1 MSVNREQTT
10 HHDKLLSV
18 ESVQNVDSSIPFNA
32 PGTCGIAYELCA
44 GIVDKQMSLSQ
55 VAKEEVLEECGYDI
69 PVENLH
75 QVTSWRGEVGE
86 QIEILYLPVSDMRTF
101 MYDEE
106 KVKEVSLM
114 FAFLWWTENIQKQKI

>member
-1 MSVNREQTT
+1 M
-10 HHDKLLSV
+10 LS
-18 ESVQNVDSSIPFNA
+18 
-32 PGTCGIAYELCA
+32 PGA
-44 GIVDKQMSLSQ
+44 G
-55 VAKEEVLEECGYDI
+55 GG
-69 PVENLH
+69 NLH
-75 QVTSWRGEVGE
+75 EGE